1 MSLVVLLVRH
11 LAIVD
16 RVEAARSGQ
25 LSPFG
30 FAVQFIPNEGIFISA
45 LSNVSEDF
53 MPHPCTLLYRR
64 TLHSERKSVNFAVT
78 RLAIIFCSA
87 MRQDGYCIMPNSCF
101 PIGANLGR
109 ALVWRRGRSILETP

>member
-1 MSLVVLLVRH
+1 MNSILGTRIGRVVQLVRH

-25 LSPFG
+25 LSPFS
-30 FAVQFIPNEGIFISA
+30 FPVQFIPNEGISA

-53 MPHPCTLLYRR
+53 KPHPCTLLYDR

-78 RLAIIFCSA
+78 RLAIIFCST
-87 MRQDGYCIMPNSCF
+87 MR
-101 PIGANLGR
+101 
-109 ALVWRRGRSILETP
+109 